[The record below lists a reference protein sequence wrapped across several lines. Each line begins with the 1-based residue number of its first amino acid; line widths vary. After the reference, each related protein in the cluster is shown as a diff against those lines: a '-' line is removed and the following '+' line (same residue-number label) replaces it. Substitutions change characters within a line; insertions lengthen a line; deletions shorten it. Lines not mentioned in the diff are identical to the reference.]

1 MKFKGNIS
9 RSFFPGTDSI
19 AFKVDDMLVARLDMA
34 SKNLFRDSFALV
46 IHDKDSNPVLV
57 TISLKGFLVKDYL
70 IKSPTISWICKG
82 AKWNDFVQ
90 RKKVLTTDSGVYE
103 LHQEKEKLQVY
114 KKDAWIG
121 TVKKVYE
128 GIFDAGEYEASFD
141 PGDAP

>member
-1 MKFKGNIS
+1 M
-9 RSFFPGTDSI
+9 
-19 AFKVDDMLVARLDMA
+19 
-34 SKNLFRDSFALV
+34 
-46 IHDKDSNPVLV
+46 
-57 TISLKGFLVKDYL
+57 KDYL

-82 AKWNDFVQ
+82 AKWNDFVL

-103 LHQEKEKLQVY
+103 LHQEKGKIQVY

-141 PGDAP
+141 PGEDLHLFLIIASILAIDVEVIQRSAS